1 MKCIEVDFL
10 YQAGNLQERISLFL
24 YLSIDDK
31 YFALMLDSHV
41 PYHHC
46 LDNKNRKN
54 INIT

>member
-1 MKCIEVDFL
+1 VKCIEVDFL